1 MAQLAERGSLPA
13 SLVVIDL
20 DDFKAVNDTHGH
32 PAGDHVLI
40 ETAERMRALVR
51 DTDVI
56 ARIGGDEFLVLCP
69 NTSARDADTLV
80 RRLRQDLRQPIELGD
95 GVDVTVGCSVGTAT
109 ATNLVELERLLHDAD
124 AAMYRSKRSDGG
136 RSALAAVS

>member
-20 DDFKAVNDTHGH
+20 DEFKAVNDTHGH

-40 ETAERMRALVR
+40 ETAERLRALVR

-69 NTSARDADTLV
+69 NTSARAADTLV
-80 RRLRQDLRQPIELGD
+80 SRLRQDLRQPIGLGE
-95 GVDVTVGCSVGTAT
+95 GVDVSVGCSVGTAT

-124 AAMYRSKRSDGG
+124 AAMYRSKRSDGA
-136 RSALAAVS
+136 RSAFAALS